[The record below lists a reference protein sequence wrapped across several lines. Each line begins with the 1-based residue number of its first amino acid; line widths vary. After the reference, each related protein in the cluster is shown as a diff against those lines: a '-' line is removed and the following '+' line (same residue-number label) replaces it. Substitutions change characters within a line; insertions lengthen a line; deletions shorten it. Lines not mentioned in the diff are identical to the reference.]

1 MKINASIEAR
11 MTSTRFPGKVLQE
24 IGGKPALQLMIE
36 RVIQSNKIDNL
47 FVATTSNT
55 TDDPIVELCESLNIK
70 YFRGSEE
77 NVYKRVLEAHQFF
90 ETDIIVE
97 LSGDCPLIDYRVIDK
112 GLDIFLNNA
121 YQYVHTSCDY
131 PLGMAT
137 EIFSL
142 DTLQSIS
149 KEREL
154 TQADIEHVTPY
165 LYTSGL
171 YKTFQFQPNENEKM
185 PELSVTL
192 DTKEDYEVIKS
203 VYQHFKNNTFTVEE
217 IVAFAKQNPQIIANN
232 THIKRKGLS

>member
-11 MTSTRFPGKVLQE
+11 MTSTRFPGKVLKE

-36 RVIQSNKIDNL
+36 RVMQSNKIDTL
-47 FVATTSNT
+47 FVATTINA
-55 TDDPIVELCESLNIK
+55 TDDPIVALCENLHIK
-70 YFRGSEE
+70 YYRGSEE

-90 ETDIIVE
+90 QSDIIIE
-97 LSGDCPLIDYRVIDK
+97 LSGDCPLIDPQVIDK
-112 GLDIFLNNA
+112 GIDIFLNNS
-121 YQYVHTSCDY
+121 YHYVHSSFDY

-137 EIFSL
+137 EICSL
-142 DTLQSIS
+142 ETLQSIS
-149 KEREL
+149 QNREL
-154 TQADIEHVTPY
+154 TKADIEHVTPY

-171 YKTFQFQPNENEKM
+171 YSTFIFQPNKNEKM

-203 VYQHFKNNTFTVEE
+203 VYQHFKNNTFTVKE